1 MALDKVRQ
9 CRKKRHKTVQ
19 MTVTLKVKHYNLK
32 KALCFFVQTSNCVAF
47 TPQNSNSGLKF
58 IYTSC
63 STKRLKS
70 QARQKQ
76 LKLKF

>member
-1 MALDKVRQ
+1 M
-9 CRKKRHKTVQ
+9 
-19 MTVTLKVKHYNLK
+19 K

-58 IYTSC
+58 ICTSC
-63 STKRLKS
+63 STKRLKN